1 MSEDLDPITPRDA
14 VRLYLADREMELSEK
29 SLENHRYRLDSWLAF
44 CDDQDIDNMADI
56 TGRTVHEYR
65 VWRQNGE
72 GDGYEAVSKATLK
85 GNLATLRVFFEFC
98 ASIDA
103 VESGLRERVRVPKL
117 DAEEISRDEKLE
129 EANAEAMLEYLEK
142 FRYASR
148 EHAILS
154 LLWHTGIRLGTLRA
168 FDVADFD
175 RDDRCLDVRHRP
187 DEGTPLKNGL
197 GAERSIAIGEYH
209 VDVLEDYIDYNRP
222 DVTDEFGRRP
232 LFASEQGRLSDSPIR
247 LTAYKWTQPCRW
259 SECPHDEDPST
270 CEFRK
275 RESMSG
281 CPSSRSPHG
290 VRRGAITKHLR
301 DGTPEEVVSDRM
313 NSSREVIDQH
323 YDERSER
330 EKMRLRRELIQD
342 L

>member
-1 MSEDLDPITPRDA
+1 MSDLQPITPREA

-29 SLENHRYRLDSWLAF
+29 SRENHRYRLDSWIEF
-44 CDDQDIDNMADI
+44 CNDREIDNMNDV

-65 VWRQNGE
+65 VWRQSGE
-72 GDGYEAVSKATLK
+72 SDKYESVSKATLK

-103 VESGLRERVRVPKL
+103 VESGLRERVRVPTL
-117 DAEEISRDEKLE
+117 SSEEAAREEKLSE
-129 EANAEAMLEYLEK
+129 ENAEAALQYLEK

-148 EHAILS
+148 EHTILT
-154 LLWHTGIRLGTLRA
+154 LLWHTGIRLGTLRS
-168 FDVADFD
+168 FDVGDLD
-175 RDDRCLDVRHRP
+175 VDDRCLDVRHQP
-187 DEGTPLKNGL
+187 DEGTPLKNGKA
-197 GAERSIAIGEYH
+197 AERSIALGEYE
-209 VDVLEDYIDYNRP
+209 VELLQDYIEQNRP
-222 DVTDEFGRRP
+222 DVTDEYGREP
-232 LFASEQGRLSDSPIR
+232 MFASTQGRLSESPIR
-247 LTAYKWTQPCRW
+247 LTVYRWTQPCRW
-259 SECPHDEDPST
+259 ADCPHGEDPKT
-270 CEFRK
+270 CEFRN
-275 RESMSG
+275 REEMSS
-281 CPSSRSPHG
+281 CPSSISPHG

-330 EKMRLRRELIQD
+330 EKMRHRRDLIQD

>member
-1 MSEDLDPITPRDA
+1 MSELQPITPREA

-44 CDDQDIDNMADI
+44 CDEQGIDDMTDV
-56 TGRTVHEYR
+56 TGRTIHEYR
-65 VWRQNGE
+65 VWRQSGE
-72 GDGYEAVSKATLK
+72 GDDYEPISKATLK
-85 GNLATLRVFFEFC
+85 GNLATLRVFLEFC

-103 VESGLRERVRVPKL
+103 VEGGLRERVRVPKL
-117 DAEEISRDEKLE
+117 ESEEISRDEKLE
-129 EANAEAMLEYLEK
+129 EADAEEMLEYLEK

-148 EHAILS
+148 EHAILA

-168 FDVADFD
+168 FDVDDFD
-175 RDDRCLDVRHRP
+175 ADERCLDVRHRP

-197 GAERSIAIGEYH
+197 AAERSIALGEYH
-209 VDVLEDYIDYNRP
+209 VGVLEDYIEHNRP
-222 DVTDEFGRRP
+222 EVTDENGRRP
-232 LFASEQGRLSDSPIR
+232 LFASAQGRLSDSPIR
-247 LTAYKWTQPCRW
+247 LTVYKWTQPCRW
-259 SECPHDEDPST
+259 GECPHDEDPKT
-270 CEFRK
+270 CEYRK
-275 RESMSG
+275 RESLSQ

-313 NSSREVIDQH
+313 NSSREVIEQH